1 MVEKESITSILMT
14 EHGRLR
20 ELLARFIRAIERD
33 KEETLGAYNLFKE
46 KEKRH
51 VFIEENK
58 IFNFDKSIKIP
69 IIKTLIL
76 QHIEMA
82 KIVEQINKNIKNDK
96 DSTQIALDL
105 QDKLRA
111 HTDLE
116 EKEFYAILDKQ
127 ITGTKKEKLINIIQ
141 EEFGTDLGRY

>member
-1 MVEKESITSILMT
+1 MVEKETITSILMI

-20 ELLARFIRAIERD
+20 ELLGRFIRAIERD
-33 KEETLGAYNLFKE
+33 KEETMETYNLFKD
-46 KEKRH
+46 KEKKH

-58 IFNFDKSIKIP
+58 IFNFDKTLKIP
-69 IIKTLIL
+69 VIKTLIL

-82 KIVEQINKNIKNDK
+82 KMIEQINKNLKKDK
-96 DSTQIALDL
+96 DSAEIALEL

-116 EKEFYAILDKQ
+116 EKEFYALLDKQ
-127 ITGTKKEKLINIIQ
+127 ITGTKKEKLIAMIK
-141 EEFGTDLGRY
+141 EEFGTDLG